1 MELQLRTV
9 IVRQLPPTVNDDQTW
24 AFLEAFKLTLPA
36 DRPRVVLNCSGLPS
50 FDRSALHLLLC
61 CLEEAMKRNGDVR
74 LSSIAEPARA
84 SLELSGIDDLF
95 KIFDSDADAIKS
107 FQRLPFFL
115 IPEHHAPSASIGA
128 EAGEDLPLEDT
139 EDAA

>member
-50 FDRSALHLLLC
+50 FDRSSLHLLLC

-74 LSSIAEPARA
+74 LSSIPEPARA
-84 SLELSGIDDLF
+84 SLELSGIDGLF

-107 FQRLPFFL
+107 FQRLPLFA
-115 IPEHHAPSASIGA
+115 IPGQHAPSASIGA
-128 EAGEDLPLEDT
+128 EAGEDLHLEAA